1 MIVRGTKRPGIN
13 FKNNGGGVRNW
24 IGIFG
29 QSNAGQGTMDIPSE
43 LPVGYQQTFQDNPS
57 YKYSAN
63 RALDVAPLNYL
74 DNTTYQ
80 DPVQTAQGAIQL
92 FLPPLVQDVTG
103 GDLYTVIYSTGDTSL
118 ASDWKS
124 TATVGALYLGMVDKI
139 NQFKRG
145 CLNADGVAAVCKFIV
160 WDQGEKDGR
169 VEADANAYET
179 NLTNLINNLRTAIG
193 ENVPVLLPLFNSDIA
208 NAGVNPVTYWAT
220 VQTAKTT
227 VAGALTNVKTIAM
240 EDAEMDTDWIH
251 YTPAG
256 YLTRAENI
264 VAAAVLNGYI

>member
-1 MIVRGTKRPGIN
+1 MIVRGTKRAGIN
-13 FKNNGGGVRNW
+13 FKNNNGGGRNW
-24 IGIFG
+24 IGING
-29 QSNAGQGTMDIPSE
+29 QSNAAQGTMSIPGE
-43 LPVGYQQTFQDNPS
+43 LPVGYQQTFERNPS
-57 YKYSAN
+57 YKYSAS
-63 RALDVAPLNYL
+63 RTLDVAPLNYL

-92 FLPPLVQDVTG
+92 FLPPLVQAETG
-103 GDLYTVIYSTGDTSL
+103 GDLYTVIYSQGDTSL
-118 ASDWKS
+118 AVDWKS
-124 TATVGALYLGMVDKI
+124 TATVGSLYLGMVDKI

-193 ENVPVLLPLFNSDIA
+193 ETVPVILPLFNSDIA
-208 NAGVNPVTYWAT
+208 NAVVNPVTYWAT

-227 VAGALTNVKTIAM
+227 VAGALSAVYTVAM

-264 VAAAVLNGYI
+264 VAAAISNGLI